1 MGTSTAIPATAA
13 HAPAGGPSPGAPLLV
28 AAGIEKSY
36 RRGVWPARREHQVL
50 RGVDLELYPG
60 EVAGLVGE
68 NGAGK
73 STLMKVL
80 VGALTPDAGSVTRA
94 GRLGYCPQEPV
105 VYERLTCDEH
115 FELFGHAYRMTPA
128 GQRRSRRELYAA
140 LGFERYA
147 AARAGQLSGGT
158 LAKLNLGLALLADPA
173 VLLLDEPYSGF
184 DFDTYLKFWDL
195 VAQRRQAGRS
205 VLIISHFVTDAE
217 RFDRIVTLR
226 DGKAV
231 PWPGVPDPLPDHV
244 DDRPALASR
253 GPRRGPGLGADL
265 DARGRDRGVGR
276 AGLGIAHRQYAPAR
290 TPGQHG

>member
-1 MGTSTAIPATAA
+1 MGTRTAISPIAE
-13 HAPAGGPSPGAPLLV
+13 HVPAGGTSPGAPLLT

-36 RRGVWPARREHQVL
+36 RRGLWPARREHRVL

-73 STLMKVL
+73 STLMKIL
-80 VGALTPDAGSVTRA
+80 VGALTPDAGSVTRT

-115 FELFGHAYRMTPA
+115 FELFGHAYGMTPA
-128 GQRRSRRELYAA
+128 AERRSRRDLYAA

-147 AARAGQLSGGT
+147 ATRAGQLSGGT

-231 PWPGVPDPLPDHV
+231 P
-244 DDRPALASR
+244 
-253 GPRRGPGLGADL
+253 
-265 DARGRDRGVGR
+265 
-276 AGLGIAHRQYAPAR
+276 
-290 TPGQHG
+290 

>member
-1 MGTSTAIPATAA
+1 MGTRTAIPAIAE
-13 HAPAGGPSPGAPLLV
+13 HMSAGGKPPDAPLLT

-36 RRGVWPARREHQVL
+36 RRGIWPARREHRVL
-50 RGVDLELYPG
+50 RGADLELYPG

-73 STLMKVL
+73 STLMKIL
-80 VGALTPDAGSVTRA
+80 VGALAPDAGTVTRA

-115 FELFGHAYRMTPA
+115 FELFGHAYGMTPA
-128 GQRRSRRELYAA
+128 AERRSRRDQYAA

-147 AARAGQLSGGT
+147 ATRAGQLSGGT

-231 PWPGVPDPLPDHV
+231 P
-244 DDRPALASR
+244 
-253 GPRRGPGLGADL
+253 
-265 DARGRDRGVGR
+265 
-276 AGLGIAHRQYAPAR
+276 
-290 TPGQHG
+290 

>member
-1 MGTSTAIPATAA
+1 MGTETAVPATLR
-13 HAPAGGPSPGAPLLV
+13 HAPGDGTPPGAPLLE
-28 AAGIEKSY
+28 ASGIEKSY
-36 RRGVWPARREHQVL
+36 RQAIWPVRRQHLVL
-50 RGVDLELYPG
+50 RGASLALYPG

-73 STLMKVL
+73 STLMKIL
-80 VGALTPDAGSVTRA
+80 VGALAPDAGSVTRA

-115 FELFGHAYRMTPA
+115 FELFGHAYAMTPA
-128 GQRRSRRELYAA
+128 EQRRSARQLYAA

-147 AARAGQLSGGT
+147 AIRAGQLSGGT
-158 LAKLNLGLALLADPA
+158 LAKLNLALALLPDPE

-195 VAQRRQAGRS
+195 VAQRRTAGRS
-205 VLIISHFVTDAE
+205 VLIISHFVTDEE

-231 PWPGVPDPLPDHV
+231 P
-244 DDRPALASR
+244 R
-253 GPRRGPGLGADL
+253 
-265 DARGRDRGVGR
+265 
-276 AGLGIAHRQYAPAR
+276 
-290 TPGQHG
+290 

>member
-1 MGTSTAIPATAA
+1 MGTTTATPATAGTVPGDLRS
-13 HAPAGGPSPGAPLLV
+13 PAAPLLA

-36 RRGVWPARREHQVL
+36 RRGIWPARHDHQVL
-50 RGVDLELYPG
+50 HGVDLELYPG

-73 STLMKVL
+73 STLMKIL
-80 VGALTPDAGSVTRA
+80 VGALAPDAGSVTRN

-105 VYERLTCDEH
+105 VYERLTCGEH
-115 FELFGHAYRMTPA
+115 FELFGHAYGMTPGA
-128 GQRRSRRELYAA
+128 QRRSARELYAA

-147 AARAGQLSGGT
+147 GTRAGQLSGGT
-158 LAKLNLGLALLADPA
+158 LAKLNLGLALLPDPA

-231 PWPGVPDPLPDHV
+231 Q
-244 DDRPALASR
+244 R
-253 GPRRGPGLGADL
+253 
-265 DARGRDRGVGR
+265 
-276 AGLGIAHRQYAPAR
+276 
-290 TPGQHG
+290 

>member
-1 MGTSTAIPATAA
+1 MGTRTAIPAIAE
-13 HAPAGGPSPGAPLLV
+13 HMSAGGKPPDAPLLT

-36 RRGVWPARREHQVL
+36 RRGIWPTRREHQVL
-50 RGVDLELYPG
+50 RGACLTLYPG

-73 STLMKVL
+73 STLMKIL
-80 VGALTPDAGSVTRA
+80 VGALAPDAGSVTRT

-115 FELFGHAYRMTPA
+115 FELFGHAYGMTPA
-128 GQRRSRRELYAA
+128 DARRSARGLYAA

-147 AARAGQLSGGT
+147 STRAGQLSGGT

-226 DGKAV
+226 GGKAV
-231 PWPGVPDPLPDHV
+231 P
-244 DDRPALASR
+244 R
-253 GPRRGPGLGADL
+253 
-265 DARGRDRGVGR
+265 
-276 AGLGIAHRQYAPAR
+276 
-290 TPGQHG
+290 